1 MVMLNFLVS
10 GPYLDG
16 QVLGAGLEFSGQ
28 IFNPGFDPKGQKVRS
43 LILA

>member
-1 MVMLNFLVS
+1 MFKFIVS

-16 QVLGAGLEFSGQ
+16 QVLGDGLEFGGQ
-28 IFNPGFDPKGQKVRS
+28 VLNPGCDPEGQKVRS